1 MPRDGRDRFWLKA
14 AGLLTLVAA
23 GAAMV
28 LIGWLSRTAPPP
40 ALARPASGHAAGGAG
55 RPAAGTAWA
64 PRPLGYSRP
73 VRVAVPAIAVHARII
88 PLGENPDGTVAVPAL
103 SQPFLTSWFDEGPSP
118 GQAGPAAL
126 YGHVDT
132 AAVGPAVFYRLGHV
146 HPGDLVRVTR
156 ADHRVAV
163 FRAYRI
169 ATYAKNRFP
178 TRLVYGPTSDPELRL
193 ITCGGPFDPAA
204 HSYADNVV
212 VFARLAAVRKA

>member
-14 AGLLTLVAA
+14 AGLLGLLAA
-23 GAAMV
+23 GAGMV
-28 LIGWLSRTAPPP
+28 LTGWVSRSQPPP
-40 ALARPASGHAAGGAG
+40 ALARPAAGHAAP
-55 RPAAGTAWA
+55 RPAPGAAWA

-73 VRVAVPAIAVHARII
+73 VRVAIPAIGVHARVI
-88 PLGENPDGTVAVPAL
+88 PLGENPDGTVAVPTL

-118 GQAGPAAL
+118 GQPGPAAL

-132 AAVGPAVFYRLGHV
+132 AAVGPAVFYRLGGV
-146 HPGDLVRVTR
+146 RPGDIVRVTR

-178 TRLVYGPTSDPELRL
+178 TRLVYGPTPYPELRL
-193 ITCGGPFDPAA
+193 ITCGGPFRPAA

-212 VFARLAAVRKA
+212 VFARLAAVRKP